1 MAYRDER
8 RAKRRR
14 LKMRY
19 RPSQRV
25 RSRDFVAWTPIEPEP
40 SAWRIWVDRRRIWLE
55 RIGET
60 LMVPIWLLQDVW
72 SAWFS
77 RRNRVE

>member
-8 RAKRRR
+8 RAKRRQ
-14 LKMRY
+14 LKRRY
-19 RPSQRV
+19 RPIQRV
-25 RSRDFVAWTPIEPEP
+25 RPREFVAWTPIEPEP
-40 SAWRIWVDRRRIWLE
+40 SAWRIWAE

-72 SAWFS
+72 RAWFP